1 MLKIDQSVNWI
12 NKTNPFLLSD
22 LVKTKKTMSLTSEE
36 PNADHESSNE
46 HHFFIKEDVKDQ
58 RSDEEEEEDTESK
71 DENENKPDLAH
82 ANVFAA
88 LAALQTGQ
96 LTLSQVS
103 YIPSYIIVCWE
114 GALSTISHMN
124 CLHSAFNSIQFPAI
138 ADQMSRNKTE
148 IKYTESRWNFQSNV
162 HN

>member
-1 MLKIDQSVNWI
+1 
-12 NKTNPFLLSD
+12 
-22 LVKTKKTMSLTSEE
+22 MSLTSEE

-46 HHFFIKEDVKDQ
+46 HHFFIKEDAKDQ
-58 RSDEEEEEDTESK
+58 RSDEEEEEEEEDAESK

-103 YIPSYIIVCWE
+103 YNAELYHC
-114 GALSTISHMN
+114 M
-124 CLHSAFNSIQFPAI
+124 
-138 ADQMSRNKTE
+138 
-148 IKYTESRWNFQSNV
+148 
-162 HN
+162 

>member
-1 MLKIDQSVNWI
+1 
-12 NKTNPFLLSD
+12 
-22 LVKTKKTMSLTSEE
+22 MSLTSEE

-46 HHFFIKEDVKDQ
+46 HHFFIKEDAKEQ
-58 RSDEEEEEDTESK
+58 RSDEEEEEEDAESK

-96 LTLSQVS
+96 LTLSQVR
-103 YIPSYIIVCWE
+103 YIIVRRE
-114 GALSTISHMN
+114 GSTISHMN

-148 IKYTESRWNFQSNV
+148 IKYTESR
-162 HN
+162 

>member
-1 MLKIDQSVNWI
+1 MYHF
-12 NKTNPFLLSD
+12 PLSD

-46 HHFFIKEDVKDQ
+46 HHFFIKEDAKDQ
-58 RSDEEEEEDTESK
+58 RSDEEEEEDVESK

-103 YIPSYIIVCWE
+103 YMRV
-114 GALSTISHMN
+114 ISLCVEREH
-124 CLHSAFNSIQFPAI
+124 
-138 ADQMSRNKTE
+138 
-148 IKYTESRWNFQSNV
+148 
-162 HN
+162 

>member
-1 MLKIDQSVNWI
+1 
-12 NKTNPFLLSD
+12 
-22 LVKTKKTMSLTSEE
+22 MSLTSEE

-46 HHFFIKEDVKDQ
+46 HHFFIKEDAKEQ
-58 RSDEEEEEDTESK
+58 RSDEEEEEEDAESK

-103 YIPSYIIVCWE
+103 YPSSYIIVRWE
-114 GALSTISHMN
+114 GSTISHMN